1 MKLLINRSGRR
12 LGFECFIF
20 LYCVRWGGQYTYSS
34 VVCPVTSASEPFS
47 HGLILIVWLPAGT
60 ICVPDR
66 AQVVWLVCQMDYIG
80 ERPRVSDRVRQ
91 WRRVE
96 LSDTDTKFRWTII
109 IAINTKYNFGLIDNE
124 QCPVQTRLSSG
135 IATKNNCNN
144 KLIKL

>member
-1 MKLLINRSGRR
+1 MCRR

-109 IAINTKYNFGLIDNE
+109 IAINTKYNLDSSITNS
-124 QCPVQTRLSSG
+124 VQYRQGSPLVLRLR
-135 IATKNNCNN
+135 INCNN

>member
-1 MKLLINRSGRR
+1 MCRR

-109 IAINTKYNFGLIDNE
+109 IAINTKYNLDSSITNS
-124 QCPVQTRLSSG
+124 VQYRQGSPLVLRLRI
-135 IATKNNCNN
+135 IAIIN
-144 KLIKL
+144 

>member
-1 MKLLINRSGRR
+1 MCRR

-109 IAINTKYNFGLIDNE
+109 IAINTKYNLESSITNS
-124 QCPVQTRLSSG
+124 VQYRQGSPLVLRLR
-135 IATKNNCNN
+135 IIPIIN
-144 KLIKL
+144 

>member
-1 MKLLINRSGRR
+1 MAVGWDLSVLFFCIVSD
-12 LGFECFIF
+12 
-20 LYCVRWGGQYTYSS
+20 GQYTYFS

-47 HGLILIVWLPAGT
+47 HGLILIVGLPAGT

-80 ERPRVSDRVRQ
+80 ERLRVSDRVRQ

-109 IAINTKYNFGLIDNE
+109 IAINTK
-124 QCPVQTRLSSG
+124 
-135 IATKNNCNN
+135 
-144 KLIKL
+144 

>member
-1 MKLLINRSGRR
+1 MCRR

-34 VVCPVTSASEPFS
+34 VVCPVSSASEPFS

-109 IAINTKYNFGLIDNE
+109 IAINTKYNLDSSITNS
-124 QCPVQTRLSSG
+124 VQYRQGSPLVLRLRI
-135 IATKNNCNN
+135 IAIIN
-144 KLIKL
+144 